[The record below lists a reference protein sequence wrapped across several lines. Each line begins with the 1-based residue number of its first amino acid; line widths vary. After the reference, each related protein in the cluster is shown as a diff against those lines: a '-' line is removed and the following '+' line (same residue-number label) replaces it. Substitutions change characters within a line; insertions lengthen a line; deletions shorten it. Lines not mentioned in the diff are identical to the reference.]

1 MKLLS
6 VTGTLKTFVKLEI
19 IGSYEDDDHYG
30 TAASIVADHF
40 DRSKGAALAV
50 VPKLADMWLDALN
63 DLDTDIERGATEA
76 HYALS
81 KREARNLHR
90 SASAMYTKILR
101 AERA

>member
-1 MKLLS
+1 MKLLPI
-6 VTGTLKTFVKLEI
+6 TDALKTFVEIEI

-30 TAASIVADHF
+30 AAAAIVADHF
-40 DRSKGAALAV
+40 DRSGGTALAV
-50 VPKLADMWLDALN
+50 VPKIADMWLDALN

-76 HYALS
+76 HYALG